1 MIYSNGHVVVT
12 ENGGENMGFFG
23 NIDFNSLSDT
33 DQAIYHYMSSN
44 VEKVPYMRLRDI
56 AKESHTSASSVM
68 RLIRKLGYE
77 SYTEF
82 RSQFSVE
89 SVESDRFD
97 DALNI
102 LSRNHFPRNIESK
115 LNQIIE
121 KIQYCENI
129 VFFGI
134 GASGSICEYAA
145 RRFASIGYNSSALI
159 DPTYPILSKL
169 KNTSDNILVT
179 LSVSGMTTEVVEIVN
194 GFRNKDDFTTVA
206 ITADIN
212 STLAKM
218 SDFVLDY
225 HVDIKR
231 VKKHEDLT
239 SQIPCIFL
247 IEQLANRLQE

>member
-1 MIYSNGHVVVT
+1 
-12 ENGGENMGFFG
+12 MGFFG
-23 NIDFNSLSDT
+23 NIDFNLLSDT
-33 DQAIYHYMSSN
+33 EQAIYHYMSSN
-44 VEKVPYMRLRDI
+44 VDKVPYMRLRDV

-68 RLIRKLGYE
+68 RLIRKLGYG

-82 RSQFSVE
+82 RNQFSVE
-89 SVESDRFD
+89 SIESDRFD

-102 LSRNHFPRNIESK
+102 LNRERFPRNSESK
-115 LNQIIE
+115 LTQIAERIRD
-121 KIQYCENI
+121 CDNI

-145 RRFASIGYNSSALI
+145 RRFASIGYNSYALI
-159 DPTYPILSKL
+159 DPTYPIMSKL
-169 KNTSDNILVT
+169 QNTSDNIFIT
-179 LSVSGMTTEVVEIVN
+179 LSVSGMTNEVVEIAN
-194 GFRNKDDFTTVA
+194 GFRNKDDFVTVA
-206 ITADIN
+206 VTADIN

-218 SDFVLDY
+218 SDYVLDY

-231 VKKHEDLT
+231 IKKHEDFT

>member
-1 MIYSNGHVVVT
+1 
-12 ENGGENMGFFG
+12 MGFFG

-129 VFFGI
+129 VFLG
-134 GASGSICEYAA
+134 
-145 RRFASIGYNSSALI
+145 
-159 DPTYPILSKL
+159 
-169 KNTSDNILVT
+169 LVPQV
-179 LSVSGMTTEVVEIVN
+179 LFVNMLLEGLHRLAIIV
-194 GFRNKDDFTTVA
+194 
-206 ITADIN
+206 
-212 STLAKM
+212 L
-218 SDFVLDY
+218 L
-225 HVDIKR
+225 
-231 VKKHEDLT
+231 
-239 SQIPCIFL
+239 
-247 IEQLANRLQE
+247 